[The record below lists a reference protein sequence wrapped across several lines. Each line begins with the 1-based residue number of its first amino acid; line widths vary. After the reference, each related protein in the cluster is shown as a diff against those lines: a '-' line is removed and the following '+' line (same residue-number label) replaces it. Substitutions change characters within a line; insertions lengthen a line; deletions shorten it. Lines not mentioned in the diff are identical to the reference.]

1 LTKGRI
7 AAAHVRFSGIRQM
20 APVYPRRNT
29 FLDPPESTTQW
40 HFGQFSHFCTAH
52 GKVSSGMPG
61 ISFPLKIA
69 HWHAAIWSG
78 PRLIHGSLGPPES
91 TPKRHLDRFRH
102 FCTAHGSE
110 SLYFTTGHPLPL
122 KAACSHG
129 ASEPHLIH
137 GSLGGGPIR
146 VLNPNGISIGPA
158 VLEVSLL

>member
-1 LTKGRI
+1 MYGSVVFARWHQFTPDVILSWT
-7 AAAHVRFSGIRQM
+7 HPSPQHNGI
-20 APVYPRRNT
+20 
-29 FLDPPESTTQW
+29 S
-40 HFGQFSHFCTAH
+40 
-52 GKVSSGMPG
+52 VSSAIFAQLTAKCRRACPG